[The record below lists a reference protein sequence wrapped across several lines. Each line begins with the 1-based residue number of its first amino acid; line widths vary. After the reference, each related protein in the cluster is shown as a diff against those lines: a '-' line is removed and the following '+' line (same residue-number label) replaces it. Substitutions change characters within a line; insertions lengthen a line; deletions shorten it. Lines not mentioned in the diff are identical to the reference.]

1 LSKTINKRF
10 LASKESIVI
19 TKRDDL
25 GHKSI
30 LSPFLLLLLSLL
42 FKPIFP
48 KGNKN
53 ILFPLLLLLLE
64 LIYIWLKGF

>member
-1 LSKTINKRF
+1 LSKTINKGF
-10 LASKESIVI
+10 LALKESIIV

-30 LSPFLLLLLSLL
+30 FFLSLLLLLSLL

-48 KGNKN
+48 KRDKN
-53 ILFPLLLLLLE
+53 ILFLLLLLLLE
-64 LIYIWLKGF
+64 LIYT